1 MLDPKL
7 IKEKPEMIR
16 NMLKSRAVE
25 FDLDELI
32 KTDEK
37 RREFIIKTD
46 ELRKKKNQVG
56 IRISEKKKAKEDASS
71 ILAEMKNISSELT
84 KLESEQEEIENKYL
98 KLASTIPNLV
108 HESVPIG
115 IDDSANIEIKKW
127 GNIPKFDFKVK
138 DHIDISEN
146 LNLVDLERA
155 AKVAGARFYYLK
167 NDLVRLNQALI
178 NFGLDFLAEKGYS
191 LIQPPYMIN
200 RESME
205 GAVIAEDFEEVIYKI
220 QDEDLYMIGTSEH
233 AMAAMHSKEI
243 IEGKNI
249 PMKYAGISPCFRKE
263 AGAHG
268 RDQKGIFRVH
278 QFDKI
283 EQFVFSKP
291 EDSWKEHEK
300 LLAVAEEF
308 YQKLEIPYRVMLL
321 STGDIGKISA
331 KTYDIEAWMAGQNAY
346 REIVSCSNCLEYQAR
361 RLKIRFRDKT
371 NEDTQY
377 IHTLNSTL
385 IATTRVL
392 VSIMENFQ
400 TKEGHIRIPQGF
412 TAIYGKSERD
422 ILTYPYILDLKFVK
436 NWHAE
441 KVE

>member
-7 IKEKPEMIR
+7 IKEKPEIIR
-16 NMLKSRAVE
+16 DMLKSRAVE
-25 FDLDELI
+25 FDLDGLI
-32 KTDEK
+32 ESDQK

-46 ELRKKKNQVG
+46 ELRKKKNQVAMV
-56 IRISEKKKAKEDASS
+56 ISEKKKAGEDASS
-71 ILAEMKNISSELT
+71 ILTEMKNISTELT
-84 KLESEQEEIENKYL
+84 ELESDQEEIEKKYL

-108 HESVPIG
+108 DKSVPIG
-115 IDDSANIEIKKW
+115 PDESANKEIKKW
-127 GNIPKFDFKVK
+127 GDIPKFDFKIK
-138 DHIDISEN
+138 DHIDISED

-178 NFGLDFLAEKGYS
+178 HFGLDFLAEKGYS
-191 LIQPPYMIN
+191 LVQPPYMIN

-205 GAVIAEDFEEVIYKI
+205 GAVIAEDFEEVIYKV
-220 QDEDLYMIGTSEH
+220 QEEDLYMIGTSEH
-233 AMAAMHSKEI
+233 AMAAMHSREI

-283 EQFVFSKP
+283 EQFIFSKP

-300 LLAVAEEF
+300 MLQIAEEF

-392 VSIMENFQ
+392 VAIMENFQ
-400 TKEGHIRIPQGF
+400 TKDGHIRIPQVLQSYMGNQKE
-412 TAIYGKSERD
+412 I
-422 ILTYPYILDLKFVK
+422 
-436 NWHAE
+436 
-441 KVE
+441 

>member
-7 IKEKPEMIR
+7 IKEKPEVIK
-16 NMLKSRAVE
+16 NMLKARSVE
-25 FDLDELI
+25 FDLEGLI
-32 KTDEK
+32 NSDQK
-37 RREFIIKTD
+37 RREFITKTD
-46 ELRKKKNQVG
+46 ELRKKKNQVALN
-56 IRISEKKKAKEDASS
+56 ISEKKKKGEDISS
-71 ILAEMKNISSELT
+71 ILAEMKSVSEELS
-84 KLESEQEEIENKYL
+84 KLEVEQNKIEKKYL
-98 KLASTIPNLV
+98 KLATSIPNLI

-115 IDDSANIEIKKW
+115 EDEGSNKEIKKW
-127 GNIPKFDFKVK
+127 GNIPEFDFKIK
-138 DHIDISEN
+138 DHIDISED
-146 LNLVDLERA
+146 LDLVDLERA

-178 NFGLDFLAEKGYS
+178 NFGLDFLREKGYS
-191 LIQPPYMIN
+191 AVQPPYMIN

-220 QDEDLYMIGTSEH
+220 DNQDLYMIGTSEH

-243 IEGKNI
+243 IEGKDI
-249 PMKYAGISPCFRKE
+249 PKKYAGISPCFRKE

-300 LLAVAEEF
+300 LLSIAEEF

-321 STGDIGKISA
+321 STGDTGNISA

-377 IHTLNSTL
+377 VHTLNSTL

-392 VSIMENFQ
+392 VAIMENFQ
-400 TKEGHIRIPQGF
+400 TKDGHIRIPEVLQGYMGNQKE
-412 TAIYGKSERD
+412 I
-422 ILTYPYILDLKFVK
+422 
-436 NWHAE
+436 
-441 KVE
+441 

>member
-7 IKEKPEMIR
+7 IKEKPQIIQE
-16 NMLKSRAVE
+16 MLKARHVD
-25 FDLDELI
+25 FDLDALI
-32 KTDEK
+32 EFDQK

-56 IRISEKKKAKEDASS
+56 IQISQKKKAGENTTQ
-71 ILAEMKNISSELT
+71 ILNEMTQVSAELA
-84 KLESEQEEIENKYL
+84 KLESDQETIENKYSR
-98 KLASTIPNLV
+98 LALTIPNLV
-108 HESVPIG
+108 HESVPVG
-115 IDDSANIEIKKW
+115 VDESTNKEIRRW
-127 GNIPKFDFKVK
+127 GNIPNFDFKIN

-146 LNLVDLERA
+146 LDLVDLERA

-167 NDLVRLNQALI
+167 NDLVRLNQSLI
-178 NFGLDFLAEKGYS
+178 HYALDFLAKKEYF

-205 GAVIAEDFEEVIYKI
+205 GAVIANDFEDVIYKVEE
-220 QDEDLYMIGTSEH
+220 EDLYMIGTSEH

-243 IEGKNI
+243 IEGKDLPI
-249 PMKYAGISPCFRKE
+249 RYAGVSPCFRKE

-278 QFDKI
+278 QFDKV
-283 EQFVFSKP
+283 EQFVFSRP
-291 EDSWKEHEK
+291 EDSWNEHEK
-300 LLAVAEEF
+300 MLAVAEEF
-308 YQKLEIPYRVMLL
+308 YQKLEIPHKVMLL
-321 STGDIGKISA
+321 STGDMGKVSA

-346 REIVSCSNCLEYQAR
+346 REIVSCSNCLDYQAR

-377 IHTLNSTL
+377 LHTLNSTL
-385 IATTRVL
+385 VATTRTL

-400 TKEGHIRIPQGF
+400 TKDGHVRIPQ
-412 TAIYGKSERD
+412 
-422 ILTYPYILDLKFVK
+422 ILQSYMGNQKEI
-436 NWHAE
+436 
-441 KVE
+441 

>member
-7 IKEKPEMIR
+7 IKEKPEVIKD
-16 NMLKSRAVE
+16 MLKARSVE
-25 FDLDELI
+25 FDLEGLI
-32 KTDEK
+32 NSDQK
-37 RREFIIKTD
+37 RREFITKTD
-46 ELRKKKNQVG
+46 ELRKKKNQVALN
-56 IRISEKKKAKEDASS
+56 ISEKKKKGEDISS
-71 ILAEMKNISSELT
+71 ILAEMKSVSEQLS
-84 KLESEQEEIENKYL
+84 KLEVEQNNIEKKYL
-98 KLASTIPNLV
+98 KLATSIPNLI

-115 IDDSANIEIKKW
+115 EDEESNKEIKKW
-127 GNIPKFDFKVK
+127 GNIPEFDFKIK
-138 DHIDISEN
+138 DHIDISED
-146 LNLVDLERA
+146 LDLVDLERA

-178 NFGLDFLAEKGYS
+178 NFGLDFLREKGYS
-191 LIQPPYMIN
+191 AVQPPYMIN

-220 QDEDLYMIGTSEH
+220 DNQDLYMIGTSEH

-243 IEGKNI
+243 IEGKDI
-249 PMKYAGISPCFRKE
+249 PKKYAGISPCFRKE

-300 LLAVAEEF
+300 LLSIAEEF

-321 STGDIGKISA
+321 STGDTGNISA

-377 IHTLNSTL
+377 VHTLNSTL

-392 VSIMENFQ
+392 VAIMENFQ
-400 TKEGHIRIPQGF
+400 TKDGHIRIPKVLQGYMGNQKE
-412 TAIYGKSERD
+412 I
-422 ILTYPYILDLKFVK
+422 
-436 NWHAE
+436 
-441 KVE
+441 

>member
-7 IKEKPEMIR
+7 IKENPEIIKS
-16 NMLKSRAVE
+16 MLKSRAVE
-25 FDLDELI
+25 FDLDGLI
-32 KTDEK
+32 ESDQK

-46 ELRKKKNQVG
+46 DLRKKKNQVAMT
-56 IRISEKKKAKEDASS
+56 ISEKKKAGEDASS
-71 ILAEMKNISSELT
+71 ILAEMKNISNELT
-84 KLESEQEEIENKYL
+84 KLESEQEDIEKKYL
-98 KLASTIPNLV
+98 KLASTVPNLID
-108 HESVPIG
+108 ESVPIG
-115 IDDSANIEIKKW
+115 PDESANKEIKKW
-127 GNIPKFDFKVK
+127 GDIPKFDFKIK
-138 DHIDISEN
+138 DHIDISED
-146 LNLVDLERA
+146 LDLVDLERA

-178 NFGLDFLAEKGYS
+178 HFGLDFLAEKGYS
-191 LIQPPYMIN
+191 LVQPPYMIN

-205 GAVIAEDFEEVIYKI
+205 GAVIAEDFEEVIYKV
-220 QDEDLYMIGTSEH
+220 QEEDLYMIGTSEH

-249 PMKYAGISPCFRKE
+249 PMKYAGVSPCFRKE

-283 EQFVFSKP
+283 EQFIFSKP

-300 LLAVAEEF
+300 MLAIAEEF
-308 YQKLEIPYRVMLL
+308 YQKLGIPYRVMLL

-392 VSIMENFQ
+392 VAIMENFQ
-400 TKEGHIRIPQGF
+400 TKEGHIRIPQVLQSYMGNQKE
-412 TAIYGKSERD
+412 IQ
-422 ILTYPYILDLKFVK
+422 
-436 NWHAE
+436 
-441 KVE
+441 

>member
-7 IKEKPEMIR
+7 IKEKPEVIKD
-16 NMLKSRAVE
+16 MLKARSVE
-25 FDLDELI
+25 FDLEGLI
-32 KTDEK
+32 DSDQK
-37 RREFIIKTD
+37 RREFITKTD
-46 ELRKKKNQVG
+46 ELRKKKNQVALN
-56 IRISEKKKAKEDASS
+56 ISEKKKKGEDISS
-71 ILAEMKNISSELT
+71 ILAEMKSVSEELS
-84 KLESEQEEIENKYL
+84 KLEIDQNNIEKKYL
-98 KLASTIPNLV
+98 KLATSIPNLI

-115 IDDSANIEIKKW
+115 EDEESNKEIKKW
-127 GNIPKFDFKVK
+127 GNIPEFDFKIK
-138 DHIDISEN
+138 DHIDISED
-146 LNLVDLERA
+146 LDLVDLERA

-178 NFGLDFLAEKGYS
+178 NFGLDFLREKGYS
-191 LIQPPYMIN
+191 VVQPPYMIN

-220 QDEDLYMIGTSEH
+220 DNQDLYMIGTSEH

-243 IEGKNI
+243 IEGKDI
-249 PMKYAGISPCFRKE
+249 PKKYAGISPCFRKE

-300 LLAVAEEF
+300 LLSIAEEF

-321 STGDIGKISA
+321 STGDTGNISA

-377 IHTLNSTL
+377 VHTLNSTL

-392 VSIMENFQ
+392 VAIMENFQ
-400 TKEGHIRIPQGF
+400 TKDGHIRIPEVLQGYMGNQKE
-412 TAIYGKSERD
+412 I
-422 ILTYPYILDLKFVK
+422 
-436 NWHAE
+436 
-441 KVE
+441 

>member
-7 IKEKPEMIR
+7 IKENPEIIR
-16 NMLKSRAVE
+16 SMLKSRAVE
-25 FDLDELI
+25 FDLDGLIELD
-32 KTDEK
+32 KK

-46 ELRKKKNQVG
+46 ELRKKKNQVA
-56 IRISEKKKAKEDASS
+56 IIISEKKKGGDDISS
-71 ILAEMKNISSELT
+71 ILAEMKNISNEIT
-84 KLESEQEEIENKYL
+84 ELESEQENIESKYL

-115 IDDSANIEIKKW
+115 VDDSANIEIKKW
-127 GNIPKFDFKVK
+127 GNIPEFDFKIK
-138 DHIDISEN
+138 DHIDISED

-178 NFGLDFLAEKGYS
+178 HFGLDFLAEKGYS

-220 QDEDLYMIGTSEH
+220 QEEDLYMIGTSEH

-243 IEGKNI
+243 IEGKEI

-283 EQFVFSKP
+283 EQFIFSKP

-300 LLAVAEEF
+300 MLAVAEEF

-392 VSIMENFQ
+392 VAIMENFQ
-400 TKEGHIRIPQGF
+400 TKDGHIRIPQVLQGYMGNQKE
-412 TAIYGKSERD
+412 I
-422 ILTYPYILDLKFVK
+422 
-436 NWHAE
+436 
-441 KVE
+441 